1 MDWLNLTQ
9 DILAKAAELLK
20 TTADMAYVI
29 LSKQAK
35 VELVK
40 NIFVI
45 AIMVGVM
52 IGFGIIVK
60 KVYNKYKNYEDRY
73 DEDFW
78 VVMLGLTG
86 VCSTVLS
93 IFLFIEVISRV
104 NILIQLWICPE
115 MWIIEYITKLVTQ

>member
-78 VVMLGLTG
+78 AVMLGLTG